1 MPRRLMARAPFLQA
15 PLLRAPLLA
24 AGLALA
30 LAGPARA
37 QNLPD
42 LVTPDVLRVCADP
55 GAMPASERKGN
66 STGDGFENRIAAIVA
81 DELKVPLRYY
91 WLTQGPGFVRNTLGT
106 GLCDVIIGSAFG
118 SELVQHTNPY
128 YRSAYVLVSRRGT
141 FDGLTGL
148 DDPRLKGKAIGV
160 IVGTPPVERM
170 GAVGLVPTMKPYPP
184 YQFDPARQYQTVS
197 AEIVADVAS
206 GKLDAAVLWGPAA
219 GWLAREA
226 GKAAGGLD
234 VVPLLREP
242 DRPPLA
248 YRIAMGVRHGENEW
262 KRVLNNALRK
272 RRAEIEAVL
281 RDYAVPLL
289 DEEENR
295 LLPADPK
302 P

>member
-1 MPRRLMARAPFLQA
+1 MQVC
-15 PLLRAPLLA
+15 LA

-30 LAGPARA
+30 APARA
-37 QNLPD
+37 QSLPD
-42 LVTPDVLRVCADP
+42 LVTPDALRVCADP
-55 GAMPASERKGN
+55 GNMPFSERQ
-66 STGDGFENRIAAIVA
+66 GDGFENRIAAILA
-81 DELKVPLRYY
+81 DELKVKLRSY

-106 GLCDVIIGSAFG
+106 GLCDVIVGSAFG

-128 YRSAYVLVSRRGT
+128 YRSAYVLVSRKGSL
-141 FDGLTGL
+141 DGVTGL
-148 DDPRLKGKAIGV
+148 DDPRLKGRAIGV
-160 IVGTPPVERM
+160 IVGTPPVDRM

-184 YQFDPARQYQTVS
+184 YQFDPARKHQTVS

-219 GWLAREA
+219 GWLARQSGTAME
-226 GKAAGGLD
+226 
-234 VVPLLREP
+234 VVPLLHEP

-262 KRVLNNALRK
+262 KRVLNTALRK

-295 LLPADPK
+295 LLPADAK

>member
-1 MPRRLMARAPFLQA
+1 MT
-15 PLLRAPLLA
+15 RAPLTILVLA

-30 LAGPARA
+30 APVRA
-37 QNLPD
+37 QSLPD
-42 LVTPDVLRVCADP
+42 LVTPDTLRVCADP
-55 GAMPASERKGN
+55 GNMPFSERQ
-66 STGDGFENRIAAIVA
+66 GDGFENRIAAIIA
-81 DELKVPLRYY
+81 DELKVKLRYY

-118 SELVQHTNPY
+118 SELVQSTNPY

-141 FDGLTGL
+141 VDGLTGL
-148 DDPRLKGKAIGV
+148 DDPRLRAKAIGV

-184 YQFDPARQYQTVS
+184 YQFDPARPHQTVT

-219 GWLAREA
+219 GWLAKQA
-226 GKAAGGLD
+226 GALD

-262 KRVLNNALRK
+262 KRVLNNVLRK
-272 RRAEIEAVL
+272 RRTEIEAVL
-281 RDYAVPLL
+281 RDYGVPLL
-289 DEEENR
+289 DEDENR

>member
-1 MPRRLMARAPFLQA
+1 MARAA
-15 PLLRAPLLA
+15 HRLRACVLA
-24 AGLALA
+24 AGLAPA
-30 LAGPARA
+30 LAGSARA
-37 QNLPD
+37 QGLPD
-42 LVTPDVLRVCADP
+42 LVTPDALRVCADP
-55 GAMPASERKGN
+55 GSMPSSERQ
-66 STGDGFENRIAAIVA
+66 GDGFENRIAAIVA
-81 DELKVPLRYY
+81 DELKVKLRYY

-128 YRSAYVLVSRRGT
+128 YRSAYVLVARRGSL
-141 FDGLTGL
+141 DGLTGL
-148 DDPRLKGKAIGV
+148 DDARLKGKAIGV
-160 IVGTPPVERM
+160 IVGTPPVDRM
-170 GAVGLVPTMKPYPP
+170 GALGLVPTMKPYPP
-184 YQFDPARQYQTVS
+184 YQFDPARQHQTVS

-219 GWLAREA
+219 GWLARQ
-226 GKAAGGLD
+226 AGGLD

-262 KRVLNNALRK
+262 KRVLNTALRK

-295 LLPADPK
+295 LLPAEPK

>member
-1 MPRRLMARAPFLQA
+1 MARATHSTVLPAA
-15 PLLRAPLLA
+15 PVLA
-24 AGLALA
+24 ACLALA
-30 LAGPARA
+30 APAGA
-37 QNLPD
+37 QTLPD
-42 LVTPDVLRVCADP
+42 LVTTDTLRVCADP
-55 GAMPASERKGN
+55 GAMPFSERKADGH
-66 STGDGFENRIAAIVA
+66 GDGFESRIAAIIA
-81 DELKVPLRYY
+81 DELKVKQRAY
-91 WLTQGPGFVRNTLGT
+91 WLAQGPGFVRNTLGT

-128 YRSAYVLVSRRGT
+128 YRSTYVLVSRQGSL
-141 FDGLTGL
+141 DGVTGL
-148 DDPRLKGKAIGV
+148 DDPRLKGRAIGV
-160 IVGTPPVERM
+160 IVGTPPVDRM

-184 YQFDPARQYQTVS
+184 YQFDPARKYQTVS

-219 GWLAREA
+219 GWLARQSGTA
-226 GKAAGGLD
+226 LA
-234 VVPLLREP
+234 VVPLLHEP

-262 KRVLNNALRK
+262 KRILNTALRK

-295 LLPADPK
+295 LLPADAK

>member
-1 MPRRLMARAPFLQA
+1 MARV
-15 PLLRAPLLA
+15 PLPATLLA

-30 LAGPARA
+30 APARA

-42 LVTPDVLRVCADP
+42 LVTPDTLRVCADP
-55 GAMPASERKGN
+55 GNMPFSERK
-66 STGDGFENRIAAIVA
+66 GDGFENRIAQILA
-81 DELKVPLRYY
+81 DELKVKLRYY

-106 GLCDVIIGSAFG
+106 GLCDVIVGSAFG

-128 YRSAYVLVSRRGT
+128 YRSPYVLVSRRGS

-160 IVGTPPVERM
+160 IVGTPPVDRM

-184 YQFDPARQYQTVS
+184 YQFDPARPHQTVS
-197 AEIVADVAS
+197 AEIVADVAA

-219 GWLAREA
+219 GWLAKEA
-226 GKAAGGLD
+226 GKQAGGLD

-242 DRPPLA
+242 DRPPLS

-262 KRVLNNALRK
+262 KRVLNTALRK

>member
-1 MPRRLMARAPFLQA
+1 MQVC
-15 PLLRAPLLA
+15 LA

-30 LAGPARA
+30 APARA
-37 QNLPD
+37 QSLPD
-42 LVTPDVLRVCADP
+42 LVTPDALRVCADP
-55 GAMPASERKGN
+55 GNMPFSERQ
-66 STGDGFENRIAAIVA
+66 GDGFENRIAAILA
-81 DELKVPLRYY
+81 DELKVKLRSY

-106 GLCDVIIGSAFG
+106 GLCDVIVGSAFG

-128 YRSAYVLVSRRGT
+128 YRSAYVLVSRKGT
-141 FDGLTGL
+141 LDGVTGL
-148 DDPRLKGKAIGV
+148 DDPRLKGRAIGV
-160 IVGTPPVERM
+160 IVGTPPVDRM

-184 YQFDPARQYQTVS
+184 YQFDPARKHQTVS

-219 GWLAREA
+219 GWLARQSGTAME
-226 GKAAGGLD
+226 
-234 VVPLLREP
+234 VVPLLHEP

-262 KRVLNNALRK
+262 KRVLNTALRK

-295 LLPADPK
+295 LLPADAK

>member
-1 MPRRLMARAPFLQA
+1 MARAPLTA
-15 PLLRAPLLA
+15 IILA

-30 LAGPARA
+30 ASARA
-37 QNLPD
+37 QTLPD

-55 GAMPASERKGN
+55 GNMPFSERQ
-66 STGDGFENRIAAIVA
+66 GDGFENRIAAIIA
-81 DELKVPLRYY
+81 DELKVKLRYY

-106 GLCDVIIGSAFG
+106 GLCDVIVGSAFG

-128 YRSAYVLVSRRGT
+128 YRSAYVLVSRHGT
-141 FDGLTGL
+141 FEGLTGL

-184 YQFDPARQYQTVS
+184 YQFDPARRHQTVS

-206 GKLDAAVLWGPAA
+206 GKLDAAILWGPAA
-219 GWLAREA
+219 GRLAKEA
-226 GKAAGGLD
+226 GKEAGKEPGNQAGALD
-234 VVPLLREP
+234 LVPLLREP
-242 DRPPLA
+242 DRPPLS

-262 KRVLNNALRK
+262 KRILNTALRK

-281 RDYAVPLL
+281 RDYGVPLL

-295 LLPADPK
+295 LLPEAPK

>member
-1 MPRRLMARAPFLQA
+1 MPGRLMT
-15 PLLRAPLLA
+15 RAPLTILVLA

-30 LAGPARA
+30 APVRA
-37 QNLPD
+37 QSLPD
-42 LVTPDVLRVCADP
+42 LVTPDTLRVCADP
-55 GAMPASERKGN
+55 GNMPFSERQ
-66 STGDGFENRIAAIVA
+66 GDGFENRIAAIIA
-81 DELKVPLRYY
+81 DELKVKLRYY

-118 SELVQHTNPY
+118 SELVQSTNPY

-141 FDGLTGL
+141 VDGLTGL
-148 DDPRLKGKAIGV
+148 DDPRLRAKAIGV

-184 YQFDPARQYQTVS
+184 YQFDPARPHQTVT

-219 GWLAREA
+219 GWLAKQA
-226 GKAAGGLD
+226 GALD

-262 KRVLNNALRK
+262 KRVLNNVLRK
-272 RRAEIEAVL
+272 RRTEIEAVL

-289 DEEENR
+289 DEDENR

>member
-1 MPRRLMARAPFLQA
+1 MT
-15 PLLRAPLLA
+15 RAPLTILVLA

-30 LAGPARA
+30 APVRA
-37 QNLPD
+37 QSLPD
-42 LVTPDVLRVCADP
+42 LVTPDTLRVCADP
-55 GAMPASERKGN
+55 GNMPFSERQ
-66 STGDGFENRIAAIVA
+66 GDGFENRIAAIIA
-81 DELKVPLRYY
+81 DELKVKLRYY

-118 SELVQHTNPY
+118 SELVQSTNPY

-141 FDGLTGL
+141 VDGLTGL
-148 DDPRLKGKAIGV
+148 DDPRLRAKAIGV

-184 YQFDPARQYQTVS
+184 YQFDPARPHQTVT

-219 GWLAREA
+219 GWLAKQA
-226 GKAAGGLD
+226 GALD

-262 KRVLNNALRK
+262 KRVLNNVLRK
-272 RRAEIEAVL
+272 RRTEIEAVL

-289 DEEENR
+289 DEDENR

>member
-1 MPRRLMARAPFLQA
+1 MT
-15 PLLRAPLLA
+15 RAPLTILVLA

-30 LAGPARA
+30 APVRA
-37 QNLPD
+37 QSLPD
-42 LVTPDVLRVCADP
+42 LVTPDTLRICADP
-55 GAMPASERKGN
+55 GNMPFSERQ
-66 STGDGFENRIAAIVA
+66 GDGFENRIAAIIA
-81 DELKVPLRYY
+81 DELKVKLRYY

-118 SELVQHTNPY
+118 SELVQSTNPY

-141 FDGLTGL
+141 VDGLTGL
-148 DDPRLKGKAIGV
+148 DDPRLRAKAIGV

-184 YQFDPARQYQTVS
+184 YQFDPARPHQTVT

-219 GWLAREA
+219 GWLAKQA
-226 GKAAGGLD
+226 GALD

-262 KRVLNNALRK
+262 KRVLNNVLRK
-272 RRAEIEAVL
+272 RRTEIEAVL

-289 DEEENR
+289 DEDENR

>member
-1 MPRRLMARAPFLQA
+1 MARV
-15 PLLRAPLLA
+15 PLTATLLT
-24 AGLALA
+24 AGLVLA
-30 LAGPARA
+30 VPARA
-37 QNLPD
+37 QSLPD

-55 GAMPASERKGN
+55 GNMPASERQ
-66 STGDGFENRIAAIVA
+66 GDGFENRIAAIIA
-81 DELKVPLRYY
+81 DELKVKLRYY

-128 YRSAYVLVSRRGT
+128 YRSAYVLVSRHGT

-160 IVGTPPVERM
+160 IVGTPPVDRM

-184 YQFDPARQYQTVS
+184 YQFDPARKHQTVS

-219 GWLAREA
+219 GWLAKEA
-226 GKAAGGLD
+226 GKEGGKETGSLD

-262 KRVLNNALRK
+262 KRILNTALRK

-295 LLPADPK
+295 LMPADPK